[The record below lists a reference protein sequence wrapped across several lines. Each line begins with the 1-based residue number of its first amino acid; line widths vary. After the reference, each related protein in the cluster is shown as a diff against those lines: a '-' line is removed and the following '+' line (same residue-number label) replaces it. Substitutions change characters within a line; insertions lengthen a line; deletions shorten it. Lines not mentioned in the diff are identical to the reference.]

1 MTNIN
6 KNININND
14 EKFLWALYIYPI
26 GSALCILYSY
36 YLYIIYEIEAKLL
49 LFVLFKTLFVLLLNC
64 YLSFID
70 PVISLSKEIE
80 QYSRVED
87 NARVLLTTSL
97 AIAMFLRFTGINNK
111 SIKYKIMI
119 PVIMSFIFSSL
130 VLTLI
135 WMPKGSGLY
144 IRILRDI
151 KTIFFT
157 SSIACLL
164 ITMYI
169 ILLNYNQK

>member
-1 MTNIN
+1 
-6 KNININND
+6 
-14 EKFLWALYIYPI
+14 L
-26 GSALCILYSY
+26 SY
-36 YLYIIYEIEAKLL
+36 
-49 LFVLFKTLFVLLLNC
+49 
-64 YLSFID
+64 ID
-70 PVISLSKEIE
+70 PIINLSKEIE
-80 QYSRVED
+80 QYSNVED
-87 NARVLLTTSL
+87 NARVLLTASL

-135 WMPKGSGLY
+135 WMPKGSGMY

-151 KTIFFT
+151 KTIFLT

-169 ILLNYNQK
+169 ILLNYNKK